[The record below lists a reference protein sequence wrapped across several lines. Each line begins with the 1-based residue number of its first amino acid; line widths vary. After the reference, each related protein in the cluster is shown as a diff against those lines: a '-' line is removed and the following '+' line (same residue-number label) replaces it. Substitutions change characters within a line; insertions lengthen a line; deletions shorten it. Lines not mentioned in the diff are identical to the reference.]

1 MRTDALRSR
10 RMMGLPR
17 PGKSGG
23 VLRRWRVV
31 RARLLRARAP
41 VTRKEALMIQQ
52 HREHDVLP
60 EHAAASPNE
69 LDQTDESQKAADIRR
84 AGETMAATPRRPER
98 PDQPAASHEAHTTDR
113 KEQP

>member
-69 LDQTDESQKAADIRR
+69 LDQTDESQKAAHIRR
-84 AGETMAATPRRPER
+84 AGETMDANAHHPEH
-98 PDQPAASHEAHTTDR
+98 PDQPAASRGTPTTNR
-113 KEQP
+113 KEQR